1 MEKLGEFLSKFAGL
15 IIGALVGI
23 ILIATELKNAV
34 LNLIII
40 VACAYLGKYIQQNG
54 KDLKSKIKNLIE
66 KW

>member
-15 IIGALVGI
+15 IIGALVGV
-23 ILIATELKNAV
+23 ILIATELKDAI

-54 KDLKSKIKNLIE
+54 KDLKMKIKNLIE

>member
-1 MEKLGEFLSKFAGL
+1 MEKLGEFLGKYAGI

-23 ILIATELKNAV
+23 ILIATKLTYWI

-40 VACAYLGKYIQQNG
+40 VCFAYLGKYIQENRTE
-54 KDLKSKIKNLIE
+54 LKEKVKKIVE

>member
-1 MEKLGEFLSKFAGL
+1 MEKLGEFLSKFAGM
-15 IIGALVGI
+15 IIGALAGI
-23 ILIATELKNAV
+23 ILIATELKNAI

-54 KDLKSKIKNLIE
+54 KDLKMKIKNLIE

>member
-23 ILIATELKNAV
+23 ILIATELKNAI

-40 VACAYLGKYIQQNG
+40 AACAYLGKYIQQHG
-54 KDLKSKIKNLIE
+54 KELKVKIKNLIE

>member
-1 MEKLGEFLSKFAGL
+1 MEKLGEFLNKFAGI

-23 ILIATELKNAV
+23 ILIATAIKDFL

-40 VACAYLGKYIQQNG
+40 AACAYLGKYIQKNS
-54 KDLKSKIKNLIE
+54 KELKTKIKNLIE

>member
-54 KDLKSKIKNLIE
+54 KDLKSRIKNLIE